1 MVTLGLLRQSER
13 GRGVIFSLW
22 SGIAQESG
30 VGDDLMARRGR
41 RQFHLADVKKAPV
54 A

>member
-1 MVTLGLLRQSER
+1 LWQSER

-22 SGIAQESG
+22 SGIAQEFRAYG
-30 VGDDLMARRGR
+30 DLMARRGR
-41 RQFHLADVKKAPV
+41 QQSHLADIKKAPV